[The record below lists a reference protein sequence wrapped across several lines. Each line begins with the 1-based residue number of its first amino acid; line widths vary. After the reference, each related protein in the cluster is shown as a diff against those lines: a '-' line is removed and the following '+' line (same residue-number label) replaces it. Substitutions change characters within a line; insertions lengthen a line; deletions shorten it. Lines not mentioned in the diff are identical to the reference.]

1 MRPEIVY
8 VPIRDPEVRSAVL
21 ACWISDE
28 GTPVDG
34 RFGLLAGLA

>member
-8 VPIRDPEVRSAVL
+8 VPIRNPEVRSVVL
-21 ACWISDE
+21 ACCISDE
-28 GTPVDG
+28 GTPVDR